1 MRRKKR
7 NFEIFSLSFLDVVSC
22 GFGAIVLLL
31 VIVKISEPL
40 VVEEAN
46 ADLASGISR
55 LIDEQENLEK
65 SSTDLSSELTERS
78 RQKQVLE
85 EHIASLQRENRA
97 LKQQQQAALV
107 TRASHE
113 VIVKRLYQARQD
125 LTEEMERLQQTKQPK
140 KFNSVIGG
148 VPVDSEYIIF
158 VIDTS
163 GSMQQFAWSAVR
175 KKMQEILRIYPQV
188 KGIQVMNDMGD
199 YMFSQYSGK
208 WIKDTPARRKAILQR
223 LTNWMPFSN
232 SSPVEGIS
240 AAIKRFYSN
249 DKKIS
254 IYILGDDFSR
264 GSIQSVV
271 DTINNIN
278 RSQADGSRRVRI
290 HAVGFPVLF
299 RQPGAELNI
308 ARFAALMRRLAEDN
322 DGSFVGLTSLK

>member
-1 MRRKKR
+1 MRRKR
-7 NFEIFSLSFLDVVSC
+7 RSFEIFSLSFLDVVSC

-40 VVEEAN
+40 VVEQAN
-46 ADLASGISR
+46 ADLSSGILK
-55 LIDEQENLEK
+55 LIKEQENLVVR
-65 SSTDLSSELTERS
+65 STNLSSELSERS
-78 RQKQVLE
+78 HQKLLLE
-85 EHIASLQRENRA
+85 ERIASLQKENSA
-97 LKQQQQAALV
+97 LKKQQQSALV
-107 TRASHE
+107 TKASKE
-113 VIVKRLYQARQD
+113 VIVKQLYRAKQE
-125 LTEEMERLQQTKQPK
+125 LTEEMARLQQTKQPK

-163 GSMQQFAWSAVR
+163 GSMQQFAWNAVR
-175 KKMQEILRIYPQV
+175 KKMKEILEIYPQV

-199 YMFSQYSGK
+199 YMFSQYKGK
-208 WIKDTPARRKAILQR
+208 WIMDTPARRNAILQR

-232 SSPVEGIS
+232 SSPVEGVS
-240 AAIKRFYSN
+240 AAIKRFYST

-271 DTINNIN
+271 DTVSNIN

-299 RQPGAELNI
+299 GQPGAEINI

-322 DGSFVGLTSLK
+322 DGSFVGLSSLK